1 MWMHVCLYILYV
13 YVHVAK
19 PTDDCELPVGEAGIV
34 WDAVCFTVLLAQRR
48 IFLSYY
54 FLYVVSD
61 LKAAKI
67 LACR

>member
-1 MWMHVCLYILYV
+1 MFLNILYV
-13 YVHVAK
+13 FVHVAK
-19 PTDDCELPVGEAGIV
+19 PSDDCELPVGEAGIV

-61 LKAAKI
+61 LKACKI
-67 LACR
+67 LASR